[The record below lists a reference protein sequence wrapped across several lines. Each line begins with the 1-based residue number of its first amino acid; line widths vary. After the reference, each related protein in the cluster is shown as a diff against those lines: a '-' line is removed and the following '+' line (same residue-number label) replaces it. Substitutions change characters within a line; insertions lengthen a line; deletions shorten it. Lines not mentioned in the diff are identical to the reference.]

1 MVIFCWYASSTAQT
15 TAHRRTITSK
25 RPVTTVESFIF
36 LTSER
41 WGECEHERANYKH
54 NAAEE
59 TAREKGGKRVKKRQW
74 CWEKLGQRTRFQTQN
89 LRKAARHEE
98 RAQTISANTNM
109 GNGSKMEFTR
119 AHCKARL
126 AKKTVSLNQAEWQ
139 QRRGSKFLLQST
151 GRPRPGSQSEGS
163 KHAGRFHTE
172 EWMSTTSA
180 RFSGQIVWRSCW
192 TMNLKLKRNV
202 RGVVICMTKYVWVL
216 LHREQKEIFF
226 PPGVQISFKRNS
238 WGATFVLMAFTIRLV
253 FQNFSKFF
261 WKRSWIP

>member
-1 MVIFCWYASSTAQT
+1 M
-15 TAHRRTITSK
+15 
-25 RPVTTVESFIF
+25 
-36 LTSER
+36 
-41 WGECEHERANYKH
+41 
-54 NAAEE
+54 
-59 TAREKGGKRVKKRQW
+59 KKRQW

-202 RGVVICMTKYVWVL
+202 WVL
-216 LHREQKEIFF
+216 LHREQKERFSF
-226 PPGVQISFKRNS
+226 PPEFK
-238 WGATFVLMAFTIRLV
+238 FH
-253 FQNFSKFF
+253 SKEILEEPHLC
-261 WKRSWIP
+261 WWPSHSD